1 MYRVGGDK
9 CVLWRNLSIP
19 FFSCL
24 ALVLPPSLAP
34 NLLHQPQLLTLALV
48 DADVHVEVL
57 LQPGGREGRGVSRG
71 GGRRKGGCMNVTEKG
86 LARMPR

>member
-57 LQPGGREGRGVSRG
+57 LQPGGREGGRGYRSRG
-71 GGRRKGGCMNVTEKG
+71 RMRG
-86 LARMPR
+86 LVSCL